1 MIDSSI
7 VKNLFFDMLK
17 FMISVMAL
25 CWSSSYFLTVA
36 YSYAIEGFPLLI
48 AVKYNFTP
56 TYLLWVAGLALWL
69 TIKEKGLAFATSLI
83 LFTSG
88 YFGILLGKDIFI
100 MKEVAVRITAIFVVV
115 MLVLGYLR
123 YRYRNAETRLFDYL
137 LLASCTVFLSCI
149 NDIGLIAFWL
159 QIFDV
164 NYVKDFMIGMY
175 VPCSAGL
182 IYFFE
187 VMMHNEAF
195 YVDSSNEG

>member
-1 MIDSSI
+1 MNDNITI
-7 VKNLFFDMLK
+7 KKLFCDMLK

-25 CWSSSYFLTVA
+25 CCSFSYFLKVV

-48 AVKYNFTP
+48 AVKYNFMHI
-56 TYLLWVAGLALWL
+56 YLLWIAGLAVWL

-88 YFGILLGKDIFI
+88 YFGRLLGEDVFI
-100 MKEVAVRITAIFVVV
+100 REEFAVRITAIFVVV

-123 YRYRNAETRLFDYL
+123 YRYRGAETRLLDYL
-137 LLASCTVFLSCI
+137 ILATSTVFLSCI
-149 NDIGLIAFWL
+149 NDVGIIANCL
-159 QIFDV
+159 QIFDF

-187 VMMHNEAF
+187 VMIRNEVLQ
-195 YVDSSNEG
+195 VDSSN